1 MKFDFVEGKL
11 FEKIQAGD
19 MAAISFALKS
29 AAGRRRGY
37 GEDKALPPPEES
49 GRRLVMYS
57 LRPRGSGPAA
67 PDNPNNLPAT
77 T

>member
-29 AAGRRRGY
+29 NAGRRRGY
-37 GEDKALPPPEES
+37 GDPKDDLPAALES
-49 GRRLVMYS
+49 GRKLVVFS
-57 LRPRGSGPAA
+57 LRKRSPEPPES
-67 PDNPNNLPAT
+67 NNLPAT